1 MSNVT
6 KWMGW
11 EGGIDLVAFTQEGAP
26 MPNVIIHHARMVNTP
41 VGSAPSGMV
50 FWQPDAAAPPLVF
63 GFVGTDAQVGAYFGP
78 NIFAGTPFEQAPVLN
93 ASFDIQILADKATSR
108 LETGGF
114 VFEIEMSGFGEP
126 YLINR
131 PPAAMSPFTQQGVE
145 VEAQNVVLKVNGEV
159 IKLIIPPLSITGG
172 PAVVVAPTGL
182 YAR

>member
-1 MSNVT
+1 MTNIT

-11 EGGIDLVAFTQEGAP
+11 EGGIDLVAFTEEGAP

-50 FWQPDAAAPPLVF
+50 FWQPDSAAPPLVF
-63 GFVGTDAQVGAYFGP
+63 GFVGTDAKVGAYFGP
-78 NIFAGTPFEQAPVLN
+78 NIFAGTPFEQAPLLD
-93 ASFDIQILADKATSR
+93 AKFDIQINADKATSR
-108 LETGGF
+108 LEVAGF
-114 VFEIEMSGFGEP
+114 VFEIEMSGFGNP

-131 PPAAMSPFTQQGVE
+131 EPAAMSPFTQQGVE
-145 VEAQNVVLKVNGEV
+145 VEAKNVVLKVNGET
-159 IKLIIPPLSITGG
+159 IQLIIPPVSITGG

>member
-1 MSNVT
+1 
-6 KWMGW
+6 
-11 EGGIDLVAFTQEGAP
+11 
-26 MPNVIIHHARMVNTP
+26 
-41 VGSAPSGMV
+41 
-50 FWQPDAAAPPLVF
+50 
-63 GFVGTDAQVGAYFGP
+63 
-78 NIFAGTPFEQAPVLN
+78 
-93 ASFDIQILADKATSR
+93 
-108 LETGGF
+108 
-114 VFEIEMSGFGEP
+114 MSGFGEP